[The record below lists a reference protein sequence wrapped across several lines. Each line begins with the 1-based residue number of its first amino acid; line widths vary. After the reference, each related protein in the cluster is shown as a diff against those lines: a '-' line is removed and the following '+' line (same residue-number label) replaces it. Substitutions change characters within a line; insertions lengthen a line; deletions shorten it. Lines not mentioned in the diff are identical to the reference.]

1 MQDIESRRRGRVVSS
16 SRIVEIYFLS
26 PSYNKIIIIRLI
38 DTTLLLCADVPYY
51 SINTTLLITWVTSRE
66 SQVCN
71 SIAKIYHV
79 ECRWT
84 QGNAVPAPS
93 SYWDPAFTHLTFHKK
108 SPEPLV
114 CGPFWPKA
122 DIQFPDLWFS
132 TGHVSI
138 RTIKNDKAA
147 QFVSSWAPPPN
158 GEIWSYRRAIRVVSG
173 CVGELRLQWEKKTW
187 NVITYRWRHLY
198 SIAFICLS
206 DVLRRPMSSMSAG
219 RLITPGHFPPL
230 PADIFPRTVPPST

>member
-108 SPEPLV
+108 ESRTTCLWPILAQSWYTVPWPLILHWTRV
-114 CGPFWPKA
+114 Y
-122 DIQFPDLWFS
+122 
-132 TGHVSI
+132 THN
-138 RTIKNDKAA
+138 KNDKAA

-173 CVGELRLQWEKKTW
+173 CVGELRLQWEKKHETW
-187 NVITYRWRHLY
+187 
-198 SIAFICLS
+198 
-206 DVLRRPMSSMSAG
+206 
-219 RLITPGHFPPL
+219 
-230 PADIFPRTVPPST
+230 